1 MAGGK
6 GKAKWKQRARRQR
19 VRVRG
24 GRQAKSQHVK
34 RRTDKMPRCSY
45 QNCSNGQ
52 PPSTH
57 ILRKTDGTFFASC
70 DDCIEPM
77 MHALKYKGIDTQVV
91 SLEALGML
99 ADAKAR
105 EPRATS

>member
-6 GKAKWKQRARRQR
+6 GKAKWKQRTRRQR
-19 VRVRG
+19 ART
-24 GRQAKSQHVK
+24 GRPAKPQRAK

-57 ILRKTDGTFFASC
+57 ILRKVDGTFFASC

-77 MHALKYKGIDTQVV
+77 MHALKYRGIDTQVV

-105 EPRATS
+105 ESRTAT